1 MEIRKRKGKQVR
13 RLAVTEQQHQEDL
26 QRLRGLRPIDDDFM
40 RCLFKDNIPLAEFV
54 LRIITDKTDLIITDC
69 ETQKDMKRLAG
80 ARSICLDAYGVD
92 SMGKKYDL
100 EIQRADKG
108 ADPHRARYHSSVL
121 DIENLDAGQQM
132 ELMEREEQD
141 GADALVVVPAD
152 EGQVAGKQM
161 TIPVILLRSGLTQG
175 AVTGNIIIDYEKMG
189 GQLAKE
195 MLKDIPE
202 DASVFLLVDR
212 EKQSR
217 ADILFLKGAGTVFT
231 GKGRSIE
238 MIAKNGDDG
247 GKVPLESLSK
257 RTEKKAVVLA
267 QNQEI
272 LTEAAGVLA
281 NSPEWIR
288 AANDPVQKFAE
299 FTCIN
304 IVDAVKV
311 DITMV
316 NPEAIATLGM
326 LKNRLETFV
335 ELSDAEA
342 PAVGTRVHL
351 RVLEQVETWAD
362 APAAKTTRAKKG
374 AK

>member
-1 MEIRKRKGKQVR
+1 MPVIHEDGNYLTEKGR
-13 RLAVTEQQHQEDL
+13 A
-26 QRLRGLRPIDDDFM
+26 
-40 RCLFKDNIPLAEFV
+40 
-54 LRIITDKTDLIITDC
+54 LIA
-69 ETQKDMKRLAG
+69 KLMASK
-80 ARSICLDAYGVD
+80 S
-92 SMGKKYDL
+92 
-100 EIQRADKG
+100 EIQFTRA
-108 ADPHRARYHSSVL
+108 
-121 DIENLDAGQQM
+121 
-132 ELMEREEQD
+132 
-141 GADALVVVPAD
+141 
-152 EGQVAGKQM
+152 
-161 TIPVILLRSGLTQG
+161 
-175 AVTGNIIIDYEKMG
+175 AV
-189 GQLAKE
+189 
-195 MLKDIPE
+195 
-202 DASVFLLVDR
+202 
-212 EKQSR
+212 
-217 ADILFLKGAGTVFT
+217 GAGTIPEGMAPKDMTDLADWRADGLISDISTPVPGEAQLVFQVFSRDVPV
-231 GKGRSIE
+231 GFLASEGAVWAMDPDE
-238 MIAKNGDDG
+238 G
-247 GKVPLESLSK
+247 G
-257 RTEKKAVVLA
+257 
-267 QNQEI
+267 I
-272 LTEAAGVLA
+272 LYTYIVLA

>member
-1 MEIRKRKGKQVR
+1 MPVIHEDGNYLTEKGR
-13 RLAVTEQQHQEDL
+13 A
-26 QRLRGLRPIDDDFM
+26 
-40 RCLFKDNIPLAEFV
+40 
-54 LRIITDKTDLIITDC
+54 LIA
-69 ETQKDMKRLAG
+69 KLMASK
-80 ARSICLDAYGVD
+80 S
-92 SMGKKYDL
+92 
-100 EIQRADKG
+100 EIQFTRA
-108 ADPHRARYHSSVL
+108 
-121 DIENLDAGQQM
+121 
-132 ELMEREEQD
+132 
-141 GADALVVVPAD
+141 
-152 EGQVAGKQM
+152 
-161 TIPVILLRSGLTQG
+161 
-175 AVTGNIIIDYEKMG
+175 AV
-189 GQLAKE
+189 
-195 MLKDIPE
+195 
-202 DASVFLLVDR
+202 
-212 EKQSR
+212 
-217 ADILFLKGAGTVFT
+217 GAGTIPEGMSTKDMTDLADWRAEGLISDISTPVPGEAQLVFQVFS
-231 GKGRSIE
+231 R
-238 MIAKNGDDG
+238 D
-247 GKVPLESLSK
+247 VPVGFLASEG
-257 RTEKKAVVLA
+257 AVWA
-267 QNQEI
+267 MDPDEGEI
-272 LTEAAGVLA
+272 LYTYIVLA

>member
-1 MEIRKRKGKQVR
+1 MPTVYEDGNYLTEKGRALIAKLMASKSEIEFTRAAVGSGTIPEG
-13 RLAVTEQQHQEDL
+13 LA
-26 QRLRGLRPIDDDFM
+26 P
-40 RCLFKDNIPLAEFV
+40 KDM
-54 LRIITDKTDLIITDC
+54 TDLAKWEAPGLISDISTPVPGEAQTVFQVFSRDV
-69 ETQKDMKRLAG
+69 ETGFLASEGAIWAKD
-80 ARSICLDAYGVD
+80 
-92 SMGKKYDL
+92 
-100 EIQRADKG
+100 
-108 ADPHRARYHSSVL
+108 P
-121 DIENLDAGQQM
+121 
-132 ELMEREEQD
+132 
-141 GADALVVVPAD
+141 D
-152 EGQVAGKQM
+152 EG
-161 TIPVILLRSGLTQG
+161 
-175 AVTGNIIIDYEKMG
+175 
-189 GQLAKE
+189 
-195 MLKDIPE
+195 
-202 DASVFLLVDR
+202 
-212 EKQSR
+212 
-217 ADILFLKGAGTVFT
+217 
-231 GKGRSIE
+231 
-238 MIAKNGDDG
+238 
-247 GKVPLESLSK
+247 
-257 RTEKKAVVLA
+257 
-267 QNQEI
+267 EI
-272 LTEAAGVLA
+272 LYTYIVIA

>member
-1 MEIRKRKGKQVR
+1 MPVIHEDGNYLTEKGR
-13 RLAVTEQQHQEDL
+13 A
-26 QRLRGLRPIDDDFM
+26 
-40 RCLFKDNIPLAEFV
+40 
-54 LRIITDKTDLIITDC
+54 LIAKLMAT
-69 ETQKDMKRLAG
+69 K
-80 ARSICLDAYGVD
+80 S
-92 SMGKKYDL
+92 
-100 EIQRADKG
+100 EIQFTRA
-108 ADPHRARYHSSVL
+108 
-121 DIENLDAGQQM
+121 
-132 ELMEREEQD
+132 
-141 GADALVVVPAD
+141 
-152 EGQVAGKQM
+152 
-161 TIPVILLRSGLTQG
+161 
-175 AVTGNIIIDYEKMG
+175 AV
-189 GQLAKE
+189 
-195 MLKDIPE
+195 
-202 DASVFLLVDR
+202 
-212 EKQSR
+212 
-217 ADILFLKGAGTVFT
+217 GAGTIPEGKAPKDMTDLADWRADGLISDISTPVPGEAQLVFQVFS
-231 GKGRSIE
+231 R
-238 MIAKNGDDG
+238 D
-247 GKVPLESLSK
+247 VPVGFLASEG
-257 RTEKKAVVLA
+257 AVWALDPDEG
-267 QNQEI
+267 EI
-272 LTEAAGVLA
+272 LYTYIVLA